1 MMGGALDAGRIDRVL
16 DALRE
21 SLHGR
26 VPHREEVPGFRE
38 AAVLVPLVVRA
49 GVPHLV
55 FTLRSPEL
63 STHSGQVS
71 FPGGKLDEGDENH
84 VAAALRE
91 AEEEVGL
98 ARGHVEVIGLLD
110 DVITPTG
117 FIITPVV
124 GVVAASATVLPS
136 SGEVAETFELTLD
149 ALRAPGAFEDMGDVE
164 RAGRVY
170 RLVAYK
176 VGTRNI
182 WGATARVVS
191 QLLEYYELAEA

>member
-1 MMGGALDAGRIDRVL
+1 MMGGDLDAGRMERVL

-21 SLHGR
+21 SLRGR
-26 VPHREEVPGFRE
+26 VPQRQEVPGFRE

-71 FPGGKLDEGDENH
+71 FPGGKLDPGESH

-98 ARGHVEVIGLLD
+98 ERGHVEVLGLLD
-110 DVITPTG
+110 DVVTPTG
-117 FIITPVV
+117 FIITPVL
-124 GVVAASATVLPS
+124 GVVAERARLLPS
-136 SGEVAETFELTLD
+136 SAEVAETFELTLD
-149 ALRAPGAFEDMGDVE
+149 ALRTPGSYEDMGDVE

-170 RLVAYK
+170 RLVAYRC
-176 VGTRNI
+176 GTRNI

-191 QLLEYYELAEA
+191 QLISLLEVAEA